1 MTAAPGPVRPDI
13 EPAVGSDRRVALVR
27 IGCGLLAVSSLIVG
41 VRAAFFPRSFY
52 DQFPGGGH
60 AWVAADGP
68 YNEHLVRDVGQ
79 LNLGF
84 AILLA
89 AVALA
94 VGLAAHRGTAAAVL
108 TAYLVPA
115 TLHFTYHA
123 AHLNLYGTGDAAGN
137 VISLGLAV
145 VVPAALLFLLA
156 RPPRLSPPER
166 SGYP

>member
-1 MTAAPGPVRPDI
+1 MTTARRERRPDVLG
-13 EPAVGSDRRVALVR
+13 ERRVTLVR
-27 IGCGLLAVSSLIVG
+27 TGCGLLAVSSAVVG
-41 VRAAFFPRSFY
+41 VWAAFFPRSFY
-52 DQFPGGGH
+52 DQFPGGGR
-60 AWVAADGP
+60 AWVAVDGP

-84 AILLA
+84 AILLG

-94 VGLAAHRGTAAAVL
+94 VGLAAHRASAVAVL

-115 TLHFTYHA
+115 VLHFTYHA
-123 AHLNLYGTGDAAGN
+123 AHLDLYGTGDAAGN
-137 VISLGLAV
+137 VITLGLAV

-156 RPPRLSPPER
+156 RPPRPSPPER